1 MKARQLTKRDNKIIF
16 YYDHPADTVI
26 KTDFSQKMSWA
37 GFVSK
42 KEDFFEFGLSL
53 TNQKTAKRFRK
64 QGQEKL
70 HRIYS
75 LTARKRFDRV

>member
-42 KEDFFEFGLSL
+42 KEDFFERIWFIAYESED
-53 TNQKTAKRFRK
+53 RK
-64 QGQEKL
+64 KISEARAREIAPHLFLDSKEK
-70 HRIYS
+70 I
-75 LTARKRFDRV
+75 